1 MLNTEKRE
9 KKMYK
14 FQEGLYTDVRIE
26 DVFETLL
33 SYKNTKLENQKIRKH
48 IGAFIRVYDGVRWY
62 YAATTSIENIQD
74 EINSI
79 SKMATPDDS
88 INENPVVAKFEVN
101 KTESMLFEKNS
112 VVNIPIEVKK
122 RMVENYFPLFEKEEV
137 AQTNY
142 MYVDKKVIKTFYSSK
157 GASLKFDTQ
166 TAGISFGCE
175 IIINGKKGK
184 DGISKAFTSFEPL
197 KDIESY
203 ITEELI
209 KGITYV
215 KDAVPVNP
223 GDYQVVLSPFT
234 TGVFTH
240 ESFGHK
246 SESDFMV
253 GDEVMAREWALG
265 KKVASDIVTI
275 VDDGS
280 EHGSGFVQYDD
291 EGTKSRKTKI
301 ITDGVLTGRL
311 HSTETATYLSEELT
325 ANARAMDF
333 EFEPIVR
340 MTTTYIQKG
349 KRKKNEIIS
358 EIKNGIFIDTINHGS
373 GMTTFT
379 IAPNRAYKI
388 ENGKITTPVKVSVV
402 TGNVFKTLDEVDA
415 VSEEFELHSFVG
427 GGCGKMEQ
435 QPLPVGFGGPF
446 IRVKKLNVQ

>member
-1 MLNTEKRE
+1 MLNSKKGE

-26 DVFETLL
+26 DVFETLV

-48 IGAFIRVYDGVRWY
+48 TGAFIRVYDGVRWY
-62 YAATTSIENIQD
+62 YAATTSIDNIQN
-74 EINSI
+74 EINSV

-88 INENPVVAKFEVN
+88 INENPIVAKFEVN
-101 KTESMLFEKNS
+101 KTESTLFENNS
-112 VVNIPIEVKK
+112 VVNIPIEEKK
-122 RMVENYFPLFEKEEV
+122 RMVESYFPLFKKEEV

-166 TAGISFGCE
+166 TAGINFRCE
-175 IIINGKKGK
+175 LVINGEKGK

-203 ITEELI
+203 ITEELA
-209 KGITYV
+209 KGIAYV
-215 KDAVPVNP
+215 KDAIPVEP
-223 GDYQVVLSPFT
+223 GDYPVVLSPLT

-253 GDEVMAREWALG
+253 GDEAMAKEWSLG

-275 VDDGS
+275 IDDGL

-291 EGTKSRKTKI
+291 EGTKSRKTMI
-301 ITDGVLTGRL
+301 ISNGVLTGRL
-311 HSTETATYLSEELT
+311 HSTETATYLNEELT
-325 ANARAMDF
+325 SNARAMNF

-349 KRKKNEIIS
+349 NRKKDEIIS

-388 ENGKITTPVKVSVV
+388 ENGKITTPVKISVI
-402 TGNVFKTLDEVDA
+402 TGNVFTTLDEVDA
-415 VSEEFELHSFVG
+415 ISEEFELMSIVG

-435 QPLPVGFGGPF
+435 HPLPVGFGGPF